1 MIKGGAQMKEY
12 YEARIKVLTR
22 RIERSA
28 GTERRAYEEA
38 LDNYKSLLSVYIGRY
53 EAGSV

>member
-1 MIKGGAQMKEY
+1 MKEY

-22 RIERSA
+22 RIERSV
-28 GTERRAYEEA
+28 GTERQAYKEA
-38 LDNYKSLLSVYIGRY
+38 LDHYKSMLSVYIGRY